1 MASGKGFRDVGILG
15 VSLFFD
21 PMDFDNV
28 TYRKIGDIIENV
40 RSLELSEPHYE
51 RIGKLYA
58 MTIASAV
65 PSELTKEE
73 FFKQIVDIF
82 YNPARAIMNIKSDEP
97 LIRFISNVVVQVGG
111 M

>member
-1 MASGKGFRDVGILG
+1 MASGKGLQDIGILG

-21 PMDFDNV
+21 PMDFDNE

-82 YNPARAIMNIKSDEP
+82 YNPARAIMNLHSDVP